1 MLKIW
6 SIFNFK
12 QKIELISIS
21 FLVFFN
27 TALEAISISFFIPI
41 VVSLTNNN
49 LAELYPQF
57 SNIMIFFS
65 DQLSTNTINS
75 SLILFGITIV
85 IKNVFQIFIDYK
97 EIKFL
102 ITIQEG
108 TSQRLLKKYLNNNY
122 NFHLENKSA
131 DLITKIRNETRFF
144 SEGVS
149 SFYGIIAETILIA
162 GLAILLFYFAYEVT
176 LISLITIFIFS
187 LIFVKIVNK
196 QVVRHSQKRADLE
209 FKKHQLAQE
218 SIQGVREIII
228 SNIINQVV
236 DKYIIFSNNF
246 AKSVSVYALILK
258 IPKIYFELLILIMIT
273 TTMFVISNY
282 VKDVNYALILPT
294 LTLYAA
300 AGFRLLPSA
309 NRFINFIQRLKWTT
323 PSINQVYK
331 ELLNEKSNM
340 KISEKVKIKKIEL
353 RNLSFSYKKPFK
365 KILDNVNLK
374 INAGEKIMIHGKS
387 GIGKSTF
394 LDLIIGLQFPN
405 EGKIIINDKNEI
417 NKDLNLINSIS
428 YISQNNFIFN
438 KSLKENICLNPK
450 EYEQNKFDKIINV
463 TQLKDLQDHLS
474 KLKID
479 DTVDFGSTLSGGQKQ
494 RIMIARALYKS
505 ESFIL
510 MDEPTS
516 SLDFNTAEKIIE
528 GLTSK
533 SSTTLLMVTH
543 STNFK
548 KYFNRVLEIK
558 EGEFIEHNHL

>member
-12 QKIELISIS
+12 QRIELISLS